1 LRSIRSHSL
10 RWLLLAGLSLVA
22 TSAAA
27 KVMVLR
33 ATGPS
38 AASFAPGKTMAD
50 DARITLR
57 ANDQLTVLDAK
68 GTRVLRGPGT
78 FVIGQASTAKTSTL
92 AALAGS
98 GDTRRARIGAVRS
111 VPPVDGQLLP
121 NIWFVDAGRAGA
133 TCEGDPLAVTLWRS
147 VSDKPGTTTIT
158 ADNGAAATVDWIAG
172 QSSVAWPASL
182 PVTDHAAYRVAGSR
196 IEFRVVQPQPSDLQQ
211 LAGALVA
218 NQCQGQLDVLIKS
231 TSDQK

>member
-1 LRSIRSHSL
+1 MHSIRLTSF
-10 RWLLLAGLSLVA
+10 RWLVVAGLSFAA
-22 TSAAA
+22 TSAVA

-38 AASFAPGKTMAD
+38 AASFKPGKTMAD
-50 DARITLR
+50 EERVTLK
-57 ANDQLTVLDAK
+57 ANDQLTVLDAR

-78 FVIGQASTAKTSTL
+78 FVIGQASTATTSTL

-121 NIWFVDAGRAGA
+121 NIWFVDTTRSGA
-133 TCEGDPLAVTLWRS
+133 TCVGDPRGVTLWRS
-147 VSDKPGTTTIT
+147 VADTAGSTTIT
-158 ADNGAAATVDWIAG
+158 ADSGATAKVDWIAG
-172 QSSVAWPASL
+172 QSTVAWPASL
-182 PVTDHAAYRVAGSR
+182 PVTDHAVYRIAGSR
-196 IEFRVVQPQPSDLQQ
+196 IEFRVVQPQPADLQQ

-231 TSDQK
+231 TADRK